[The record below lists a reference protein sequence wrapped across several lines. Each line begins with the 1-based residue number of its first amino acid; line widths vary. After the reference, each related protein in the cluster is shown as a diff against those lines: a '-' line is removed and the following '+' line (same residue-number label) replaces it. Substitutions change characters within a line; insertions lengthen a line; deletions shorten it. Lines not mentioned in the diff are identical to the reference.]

1 MAYERVFI
9 YFVCFVRF
17 IVLVPKWI
25 GFFLY
30 KKERKKEGEEVRLK
44 ILNFEIE
51 KKYSPNE
58 LANSIPKGFTFT
70 KEERE
75 EIRGSPGH

>member
-25 GFFLY
+25 GFF
-30 KKERKKEGEEVRLK
+30 KKERKKEK
-44 ILNFEIE
+44 E
-51 KKYSPNE
+51 KK
-58 LANSIPKGFTFT
+58 FD
-70 KEERE
+70 
-75 EIRGSPGH
+75 

>member
-17 IVLVPKWI
+17 IVLVPNWI

-51 KKYSPNE
+51 KKIFS
-58 LANSIPKGFTFT
+58 K
-70 KEERE
+70 
-75 EIRGSPGH
+75 